1 LNASR
6 LETSTFTDF
15 IGNNHQN
22 ITTFASTV
30 NQSNISMGAK
40 VRPMARLL
48 ITGNVLFRLN
58 DAGLHFK
65 PSPLIG
71 VSYTF

>member
-6 LETSTFTDF
+6 IQSSTYTDF
-15 IGNNHQN
+15 GGHTHQN
-22 ITTFASTV
+22 INTFVSTV
-30 NQSNISMGAK
+30 NQSNMSAGAK
-40 VRPMARLL
+40 VRPVARLL